1 MPIHTNRLKTIFR
14 AILILVALVITY
26 LIFLVV
32 RPDEALRPEVAAFY
46 AETKMAIPVVPDEKN
61 ARIGL
66 LGINAPATE
75 NFIAVGKKIKQIYS
89 ERENWSDANA
99 RVRTLTSNDTIKSQL
114 SATSEAVD
122 CWINRD
128 ENSPGITRQQT
139 PTCASPAQLADI
151 LQTNVAYQRYLQI
164 QKMAVAPVDA
174 PAQFQ
179 PLITLNKLSYA
190 AVLLDLENN
199 QYEAAYQKWR
209 DNFVFLAKLT
219 KQNEDLIGVAVNLVN
234 EGLNFAA
241 LDDLL
246 HIAPTLAIT
255 HRDELTALLAP
266 VSIAHYN
273 IPNIIRG
280 EGRFVQNGVDSYW
293 AEKYP
298 LQERVVKTLSR
309 PNYLANR
316 HYQYSQPLLKAATL
330 PPLEMQAAFDSQLS
344 KSTFAI
350 DPFDPANSALLR
362 YHASAQSKFGS
373 LLMSMHAKL
382 AQRKLNTLRLDI
394 IQNKLS
400 DADIE
405 AFVQQAPA
413 ELRNPFDN
421 QPMRWNAKTRTL
433 YAPVAGREYAP
444 SVRL

>member
-14 AILILVALVITY
+14 ALLILVALVITY

-46 AETKMAIPVVPDEKN
+46 AETASGISSVADEKN

-75 NFIAVGKKIKQIYS
+75 NFIAFGKKIKQIYS
-89 ERENWSDANA
+89 ESENSEVENEI
-99 RVRTLTSNDTIKSQL
+99 VRTQDSIKIQL
-114 SATSEAVD
+114 SAVSEAVD

-128 ENSPGITRQQT
+128 DVSPGITRRQT
-139 PTCASPAQLADI
+139 PNCASPAQLAEI
-151 LQTNVAYQRYLQI
+151 LQTNVPYQRYLQI
-164 QKMAVAPVDA
+164 QKMAVAPIDA
-174 PAQFQ
+174 PEKLQ

-199 QYEAAYQKWR
+199 QYEGAYQKWR
-209 DNFVFLAKLT
+209 DNFIFVTTLT
-219 KQNEDLIGVAVNLVN
+219 KQSEGLISVAVNLVN
-234 EGLNFAA
+234 EGLSFAA

-246 HIAPTLAIT
+246 HIAPSLAVT
-255 HRDELTALLAP
+255 HRDELATLLAP

-280 EGRFVQNGVDSYW
+280 EGSVVQEGIDDYW

-298 LQERVVKTLSR
+298 LRARVIKTLTR
-309 PNYLANR
+309 PNYLANQ
-316 HYQYSQPLLKAATL
+316 HYQYSQPLLKAVML
-330 PPLEMQAAFDSQLS
+330 PPLEMQAAFEKQFNDD
-344 KSTFAI
+344 KFAI
-350 DPFDPANSALLR
+350 NLLDPANTALLR
-362 YHASAQSKFGS
+362 YHMQSQSKFGN
-373 LLMSMHAKL
+373 LLMSMHSKL

-400 DADIE
+400 DGEIE
-405 AFVQQAPA
+405 AFLQRAPA
-413 ELRNPFDN
+413 ELRNPFDD
-421 QPMRWNAKTRTL
+421 QPMRWNSKTRTI